1 MANETMPYDQ
11 NHRIVPLLFVTVIV
25 GKGQGEAIAN
35 LMKKGG
41 AYGVYFVHGQGTAPN
56 DIYAILGSGTLDKD
70 VLVTVLREDAWPE
83 LKEHLEER
91 FALSELSAGVAFAVR
106 LDSLAGVSIYKML
119 SNTRHFEHPVNKFS
133 SRRKKK

>member
-83 LKEHLEER
+83 PERTSRRALRLKRTFRRRRVRRPPRFLGGRFHLQN
-91 FALSELSAGVAFAVR
+91 A
-106 LDSLAGVSIYKML
+106 
-119 SNTRHFEHPVNKFS
+119 FEHAPF
-133 SRRKKK
+133 RTPRQ